1 MIIPVFPS
9 ILSPSGRQNMNTPA
23 YPPPNDT
30 ASDEGAQAVTAAP
43 RTASAPFN
51 RASADFILRSSDQV
65 DFHVWK
71 FLLAEVSEFFGDLFI
86 VGQPDEEAAAGNGAL
101 PAVNRVCTAPSKA
114 GTPQLSKHVLDVPQD
129 STVLERLLLTFYP
142 PPNIKFSSLDE
153 MKPVIAAADFYR
165 MGAVLDALKNE
176 LLAKYVADEPLRVYI
191 IATRYGWDDVRTAA
205 IRAFLTTHGDVA
217 DAHIHDLDDLNASAY
232 HKILSYRRQYLAKLK
247 DALRG
252 LGWLHDGGWTF
263 FCCTSSGCLRTSAG
277 QTYTLFG
284 SSSPRQP
291 AVWFWSHYRV
301 VERLLDWP
309 SGKALEDPGVCEPA
323 LKEAVRCVGCR
334 ENVHEHLRMFMSQ
347 LGIRV
352 ETVFDEVS
360 QTIT

>member
-1 MIIPVFPS
+1 
-9 ILSPSGRQNMNTPA
+9 MNTPL

-30 ASDEGAQAVTAAP
+30 GSGEGAQAVTAAP

-51 RASADFILRSSDQV
+51 RASADFVLRSSDQV

-71 FLLAEVSEFFGDLFI
+71 FLLVEVSEFFNDLFI

-101 PAVNRVCTAPSKA
+101 QAVDRVCAAPSN
-114 GTPQLSKHVLDVPQD
+114 TRTSQLPKHVLDVAQD
-129 STVLERLLLTFYP
+129 STVLEQLLLTFYP
-142 PPNIKFSSLDE
+142 PPNVKFSSLDE

-165 MGAVLDALKNE
+165 MGGVINALKSQ
-176 LLAKYVADEPLRVYI
+176 LLEKYVADEPLRVYT
-191 IATRYGWDDVRTAA
+191 IATRYGWDDIRTAA
-205 IRAFLTTHGDVA
+205 IRSFLTTPGEVA
-217 DAHIHDLDDLNASAY
+217 DAHIHDLYDLNASAY
-232 HKILSYRRQYLAKLK
+232 HKILSYRRQYLTRLK

-252 LGWLHDGGWTF
+252 LGWLHEGGWTF
-263 FCCTSSGCLRTSAG
+263 LCCTSGCLRTSAG

-284 SSSPRQP
+284 NSTPRQP
-291 AVWFWSHYRV
+291 AVWFWSHYQRV
-301 VERLLDWP
+301 VELLLDWP

-347 LGIRV
+347 LLIRV

-360 QTIT
+360 SCTPSCVLGMP